1 MVNGR
6 CFSTLVIA
14 HTVAIHSSVLTIY
27 HSPFTIYRPT
37 IYHSP
42 PSMYE
47 HIDISEDSGITTITL
62 NRPEKLNALAGHMRR
77 DLAEALE
84 AAGSDRS
91 VYVVV
96 ITGAGRAFCA
106 GGDVRAMAELIEKQ
120 DAEEFSRLLG
130 SARRV
135 VLAIRQMTKP
145 VIASINGPAFGAGFN
160 LALACDLRI
169 ASTNANFSQSFAKV
183 GLHPDWGGT
192 YFLPRLVTPN
202 RACEMFFLGETMSA
216 EEAHRL
222 GILNDVVAPEELE
235 AATRRLAERL
245 RDAPAISVGAAKQAV
260 YMSQSAELEEMLR
273 YETEAQMRCFESEDA
288 GEGVRAF
295 LEKREPKFTGR

>member
-1 MVNGR
+1 M
-6 CFSTLVIA
+6 S
-14 HTVAIHSSVLTIY
+14 
-27 HSPFTIYRPT
+27 
-37 IYHSP
+37 
-42 PSMYE
+42 YE
-47 HIDISEDSGITTITL
+47 QIDITEDAGITTITL

-84 AAGSDRS
+84 AAGAERN
-91 VYVVV
+91 VHVVV

-106 GGDVRAMAELIEKQ
+106 GGDVAAMADLIERH

-135 VLAIRQMTKP
+135 VTAIRQMTKP
-145 VIASINGPAFGAGFN
+145 VIASVNGPAFGAGCN

-169 ASTNANFSQSFAKV
+169 ASTTATFSQSFAKV

-202 RACEMFFLGETMSA
+202 KACEMFFLGETMDAA
-216 EEAHRL
+216 EALRL
-222 GILNDVVAPEELE
+222 GVVNKVVEPENLE
-235 AATRRLAERL
+235 AETRKLAERL
-245 RDAPAISVGAAKQAV
+245 RNAPAVALAAAKQAV
-260 YMSQSAELEEMLR
+260 YVSQAAELEEMLR
-273 YETEAQMRCFESEDA
+273 FETEAQMRCFASLDSA
-288 GEGVRAF
+288 EGCRAF